1 MQARAHSRFD
11 VNRSPAALAYQ
22 VVLLSMLNGIG
33 MRGSKVLVSLYAL
46 DQGAGAGTVGIIA
59 GMYALF
65 PLLLAV
71 HAGKLSDRIGDRLP
85 IVIGGAVMALAL
97 ALPFVSGHLA
107 VLVACAALVGLGHIY
122 FHVSIHNLL
131 GSFGDRDD
139 RTRSFSIF
147 ALGMSL
153 AAFAGPSLAG
163 VLIDSVGFRWTAIW
177 LGVIAL
183 APVLMAI
190 AIRSIIPVRTRAGKG
205 EETSSAFDLLQIPRL
220 RRVIITGGISMTAI
234 ELYNFYFPVYGQS
247 IGLSATVIGLVLSTY
262 AIAGFAV
269 RIFLHGLVR
278 RFGEPLLLSLSLL
291 IGAAVYA
298 VFPLV
303 TNIGVLAVLSFVLG
317 LGLGMSQPLTL
328 MVTYTHAPKHRSGE
342 ALGLR
347 LMMNKVIQV
356 AVPVAFGAM
365 SATTG
370 LVAVFWACAAFLAG
384 GGVLS
389 RRDRAEHADG
399 VAASGTPSHS
409 PASKRPSP

>member
-1 MQARAHSRFD
+1 
-11 VNRSPAALAYQ
+11 
-22 VVLLSMLNGIG
+22 MLNGIG
-33 MRGSKVLVSLYAL
+33 MRGSKMLVSLYAL
-46 DQGAGAGTVGIIA
+46 DQGASAWSVGVIA

-85 IVIGGAVMALAL
+85 IVLGGAVMAIAI
-97 ALPFVSGHLA
+97 ALPFASGHLA
-107 VLVACAALVGLGHIY
+107 VLIASATLVGLGHIY

-177 LGVIAL
+177 VSAISLV
-183 APVLMAI
+183 PVAMAI

-205 EETSSAFDLLQIPRL
+205 EEASSAFDLLQNPNL
-220 RRVIITGGISMTAI
+220 RGVIITGGISMTAI

-247 IGLSATVIGLVLSTY
+247 IGLSATVIGFVLSTY
-262 AIAGFAV
+262 AIAGFVV

-278 RFGEPLLLSLSLL
+278 RFGEGLLLSLSLL

-298 VFPLV
+298 IFPWV

-370 LVAVFWACAAFLAG
+370 LVAVFWACTAFLVG

-389 RRDRAEHADG
+389 LRERGEPPAIDAPPI
-399 VAASGTPSHS
+399 ASQAT
-409 PASKRPSP
+409 SKRPGP

>member
-1 MQARAHSRFD
+1 
-11 VNRSPAALAYQ
+11 
-22 VVLLSMLNGIG
+22 MLNGIG

-46 DQGAGAGTVGIIA
+46 EQGASGWTVGVIA

-85 IVIGGAVMALAL
+85 IVIGGAVMAAAL

-122 FHVSIHNLL
+122 FHLAIHNLL
-131 GSFGDRDD
+131 GSFGGKDD

-177 LGVIAL
+177 LAAISS
-183 APVLMAI
+183 APVLMALG
-190 AIRSIIPVRTRAGKG
+190 IRSIIPVRTRAGKS
-205 EETSSAFDLLQIPRL
+205 EETSSAFDLLQIPSL
-220 RRVIITGGISMTAI
+220 RRVIVTGGISMTAI

-269 RIFLHGLVR
+269 RIFLHRMVR
-278 RFGEPLLLSLSLL
+278 SFGEVQLLSWSLL

-298 VFPLV
+298 VFPWV

-328 MVTYTHAPKHRSGE
+328 MITYTHAPKQRSGE

-370 LVAVFWACAAFLAG
+370 LVAVFWACAAFLVG
-384 GGVLS
+384 GGVMSLRDEA
-389 RRDRAEHADG
+389 RRSALRESD
-399 VAASGTPSHS
+399 
-409 PASKRPSP
+409 